1 MAIIGKIRKHSG
13 LAVIIVGVAIA
24 AFVIGDFG
32 KRNATRT
39 TAIAEV
45 DGEDI
50 PYADFSTRVDE
61 AIENQ
66 KKNSESDKISDQEV
80 YSIRE
85 SVYKAMIKDI
95 IMGKQLEELALT
107 VSPEELFD
115 QVQGR
120 QPHRFILQYFTDPK
134 TGMYDPAMVLNYLK
148 NLDRMEPEAK
158 TQWLSFEKAIK
169 EDRLQTKYNT
179 LVGKAYYVPRAI
191 LKRDYENTNR
201 YYNIRY
207 VAPPFASIPDSAV
220 KLTEEDYQK
229 FYDKNKGYFYQ
240 DDNYR
245 DLEYVVFDVV
255 ASDIDRKKTAED
267 VQQLYREFEVSSNPI
282 SFVFANTDVKLDSV
296 FVKKGTLPGKLD
308 SIMFAAQKGTL
319 VAPFEFNN
327 AWYMAKLIDTKERP
341 DSVKGSMILIS
352 FEGLGLENVKRT
364 KDQAQKT
371 ADSLLVILKKNPERF
386 IELAKSVSDY
396 PSAKEDG
403 GDLKWMTD
411 GDPNFALFFDAGVD
425 LKVNEVKIL
434 ESRLGYALFK
444 VDEKTKAEKKVKV
457 AMLQRNIE
465 PSNQTF
471 QDTYLKASAFAG
483 ENKTQEAFDKAAV
496 ENGLNKRQAQSIREM
511 DNGVMGLN
519 PAREL
524 VRWTFAENTKVGEVS
539 PVFDLTGKY
548 VVAIVKNISEKGEQP
563 LEAIK
568 PRIEPSVKNIK
579 KIEIL
584 AERIKEAMTR
594 TQDINTL
601 AGTLNGKVDTVTV
614 TFAGYARTQISSEQD
629 VIGKVFSLPKGKL
642 SGPFNGNFGSYI
654 VIVDEILEPPQKE
667 DLSMERMQSER
678 NVAARAG
685 TQAYDAIEKIVTI
698 KDNRML
704 FY

>member
-66 KKNSESDKISDQEV
+66 KKNSETDKISDQEV

-85 SVYKAMIKDI
+85 SVYKSMIRDI

-120 QPHRFILQYFTDPK
+120 QPHRFILQYFKDPK

-191 LKRDYENTNR
+191 LKRDYENANR

-220 KLTEEDYQK
+220 KLTDEDYQK
-229 FYDKNKGYFYQ
+229 FYEKNKGYFYQ

-255 ASDIDRKKTAED
+255 ASDLDRKKTAED

-308 SIMFAAQKGTL
+308 SIMFTAQKGTL

-327 AWYMAKLIDTKERP
+327 AWYMAKLMDTKERP

-371 ADSLLVILKKNPERF
+371 ADSLLAILKKNPERF
-386 IELAKSVSDY
+386 TELAKSVSDY

-444 VDEKTKAEKKVKV
+444 LDEKTKAEKKVKV

-471 QDTYLKASAFAG
+471 QDIYLKASAFAG

-496 ENGLNKRQAQSIREM
+496 ESGLNKRQAQSIREM

-548 VVAIVKNISEKGEQP
+548 VVAIVKNISGKGEQP

-584 AERIKEAMTR
+584 AERIKEAMAR

-629 VIGKVFSLPKGKL
+629 VIGKVFALPKGKL